1 MRIFSYTTL
10 LVIQEWQKWILKQ
23 LISEGIHRTIL
34 ESQLY
39 REAGRHHDPNFVSA
53 LRSLVDE
60 GIIVVLESHRQIKY
74 LVNFDKIDI
83 AQDII
88 NSHSKWNQIRVIQP
102 FMPEPEGF
110 VYWFDNNHENRKYP
124 RQNIY
129 RFYTSKTDKME
140 FAAQL
145 ITQSMS
151 RSRTI
156 YMGSLNNTNSYI
168 YKIWR
173 AAVGLSDESKDG
185 TFILQDLQDRE
196 RVACGNNRQRGKIG
210 IAIFKKLGYIRE
222 ISTKG
227 NSTRFKISGRKP
239 FSVTLDEIFTY
250 SI

>member
-1 MRIFSYTTL
+1 ML
-10 LVIQEWQKWILKQ
+10 AIQEWQKWILRQ
-23 LISEGIHRTIL
+23 LICEGIHRSIP
-34 ESQLY
+34 ESQLF
-39 REAGRHHDPNFVSA
+39 REAGRHYDPNFQTA
-53 LRSLVDE
+53 LRSLIDE
-60 GIIVVLESHRQIKY
+60 GIIMILESHRQKKY
-74 LVNFDKIDI
+74 LVNFEMIEI
-83 AQDII
+83 AQDMVTS
-88 NSHSKWNQIRVIQP
+88 NSNLNRIKAIQP

-110 VYWFDNNHENRKYP
+110 VYWFDNNQEERKYR

-151 RSRTI
+151 RSRTL
-156 YMGSLNNTNSYI
+156 YMGSLNNSASYI
-168 YKIWR
+168 YRIWR
-173 AAVGLSDESKDG
+173 AALELSDKSEDG

-210 IAIFKKLGYIRE
+210 IAIFKKLGYIQE
-222 ISTKG
+222 IGTKG

-250 SI
+250 SS

>member
-1 MRIFSYTTL
+1 M
-10 LVIQEWQKWILKQ
+10 
-23 LISEGIHRTIL
+23 
-34 ESQLY
+34 
-39 REAGRHHDPNFVSA
+39 
-53 LRSLVDE
+53 
-60 GIIVVLESHRQIKY
+60 VLESHRQKKY
-74 LVNFDKIDI
+74 LVNFDMIEV
-83 AQDII
+83 AQNII
-88 NSHSKWNQIRVIQP
+88 NSQSKLNRIKVIQP

-110 VYWFDNNHENRKYP
+110 IYWFDNNQEERKYR

-129 RFYTSKTDKME
+129 RFYTSKTDRME

-151 RSRTI
+151 RSRTL
-156 YMGSLNNTNSYI
+156 YMGSLNNSNSYI

-173 AAVGLSDESKDG
+173 AALQLSDESEDG

-210 IAIFKKLGYIRE
+210 IAIFKKLGYIQE

-250 SI
+250 SS

>member
-1 MRIFSYTTL
+1 M

-39 REAGRHHDPNFVSA
+39 RETGRHHDPNFESA
-53 LRSLVDE
+53 LRSLIDE
-60 GIIVVLESHRQIKY
+60 GIIMVLESRRQKKY
-74 LVNFDKIDI
+74 LVNFDRIDM

-88 NSHSKWNQIRVIQP
+88 NSNVQWNHIRVIQP

-110 VYWFDNNHENRKYP
+110 AYWFDNNQETKKYL

-129 RFYTSKTDKME
+129 RFYTSKTDKMG

-156 YMGSLNNTNSYI
+156 YMGSLNNTTSYI
-168 YKIWR
+168 AKIWK
-173 AAVGLSDESKDG
+173 AASGLSDESEDG

-196 RVACGNNRQRGKIG
+196 RAACGNNRQRGKIA
-210 IAIFKKLGYIRE
+210 IAIFKKLGYIQE

-227 NSTRFKISGRKP
+227 NSTRFKLSGRKP
-239 FSVTLDEIFTY
+239 FALTLDEIFTY
-250 SI
+250 SG

>member
-1 MRIFSYTTL
+1 ML
-10 LVIQEWQKWILKQ
+10 AIQEWQKWILKQ
-23 LISEGIHRTIL
+23 LICEGIHRSIS
-34 ESQLY
+34 ERQLFK
-39 REAGRHHDPNFVSA
+39 EAGKHYDPNFQIT
-53 LRSLVDE
+53 LHSLIDE
-60 GIIVVLESHRQIKY
+60 GIIMVLESHRQKKY
-74 LVNFDKIDI
+74 LVNFEMIEV
-83 AQDII
+83 AQDIV
-88 NSHSKWNQIRVIQP
+88 NSHPKLNRIKVIQP

-110 VYWFDNNHENRKYP
+110 VYWFDNNQEERKYR

-129 RFYTSKTDKME
+129 RFYTRKTDRME

-151 RSRTI
+151 RSRTL
-156 YMGSLNNTNSYI
+156 YMGSLNNSSSYI

-173 AAVGLSDESKDG
+173 AALELSAESEDG

-210 IAIFKKLGYIRE
+210 IAIFKKLGYIQE
-222 ISTKG
+222 IGTKG

-250 SI
+250 SS